1 MQPEGDPNMATQQ
14 AAHPQAVAQMGAA
27 ATAFL
32 DSLNSEQKAK
42 ATFEYMD
49 GERIFWYYPPM
60 NRHGLALRDMEPAQ
74 RELAM
79 AVLASGLTTES
90 YEQAKLIIEHET
102 VLGPLELEQN
112 IKTFRRD
119 VELYYFT
126 IFGTPGGK
134 EPWGWRVEG
143 HHISLHF
150 SIMDDKV
157 ISTTPFFFGANP
169 AEVRKGPKTGLRI
182 LGGREDLAFDL
193 MGSLDENQVEESI
206 ICDAAPAD
214 IVTFNSSKASLMT
227 YEGLPASKMNGAQKE
242 LLLALVA
249 EYVNQVRTDVA
260 VQKLD
265 ALKKDGLDHLYLA
278 WAGPVSK
285 DEPHYYRIHGGDF
298 VVEFD
303 NRQDGANHIHS
314 VWRDVENDFATDVMR
329 EHLIQFH
336 VL

>member
-1 MQPEGDPNMATQQ
+1 MATQQ